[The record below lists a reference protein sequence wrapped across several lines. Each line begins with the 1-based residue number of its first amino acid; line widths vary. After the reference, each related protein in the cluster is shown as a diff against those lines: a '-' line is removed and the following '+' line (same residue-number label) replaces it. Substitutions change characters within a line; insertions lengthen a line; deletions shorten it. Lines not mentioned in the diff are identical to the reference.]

1 MATSETDD
9 AATPQG
15 QSETLLASMNTDPAE
30 YQSAS
35 ETPDMAAEI
44 DSTEDLIWEV
54 ATEKLR
60 AFKKLKPEAE
70 MTILPLITATVRGC
84 IEVGTERGLF
94 HNENSATF
102 TPKFKEI
109 LVRIL
114 TEIHAHPNPRLYIDC
129 LSFAFGLHL
138 RGGLSQTSI
147 ADDYGVTKGSPSK
160 ITVSICDMFGI
171 PPSRG
176 MKPEAARESYRERQ
190 LGKTAKPKAQPWSH
204 HQTLLAEVTSLSV

>member
-1 MATSETDD
+1 
-9 AATPQG
+9 
-15 QSETLLASMNTDPAE
+15 MNADPAD
-30 YQSAS
+30 YASAS

-44 DSTEDLIWEV
+44 DTTEDLIREV

-70 MTILPLITATVRGC
+70 VMILPLITSTVRGC
-84 IEVGTERGLF
+84 IEAGTDRGLF

-129 LSFAFGLHL
+129 LNFAFGLCL
-138 RGGLSQTSI
+138 RQGMSQTSI
-147 ADDYGVTKGSPSK
+147 AEEHGVTRANVSKVTVQICEQYGV
-160 ITVSICDMFGI
+160 

-176 MKPEAARESYRERQ
+176 MKPVSARESYRERQ
-190 LGKTAKPKAQPWSH
+190 IGKTAKPR
-204 HQTLLAEVTSLSV
+204 AEEWTRGERMKETFRALRTA

>member
-1 MATSETDD
+1 
-9 AATPQG
+9 
-15 QSETLLASMNTDPAE
+15 MNTDPAE
-30 YQSAS
+30 YQRAS

-44 DSTEDLIWEV
+44 DTTEDLIREV
-54 ATEKLR
+54 ATEQLRQQKKLR
-60 AFKKLKPEAE
+60 PEAE
-70 MTILPLITATVRGC
+70 MMILPLITATVRGC

-129 LSFAFGLHL
+129 LNFAFGLCL
-138 RGGLSQTSI
+138 RQGMSQTSI
-147 ADDYGVTKGSPSK
+147 ADEHGVTRANVSKVTVQICQMYGV
-160 ITVSICDMFGI
+160 

-176 MKPEAARESYRERQ
+176 MKPESAREVYRDRQ
-190 LGKTAKPKAQPWSH
+190 MGKTAKPR
-204 HQTLLAEVTSLSV
+204 AEEWTRGKRMKEAFQALRSA